1 MIAPVMARRA
11 AGPTNTACLHRTR
24 GGSFIDLTDEALREH
39 AEPEPLIAIEEVAAR
54 LAVSVRYVRRLVNE
68 RRIAYVKCGH
78 LLRFERAE
86 VERFIAESRVER
98 RR

>member
-1 MIAPVMARRA
+1 MPS
-11 AGPTNTACLHRTR
+11 TR
-24 GGSFIDLTDEALREH
+24 PNGETLPFIDLTDDATSAH
-39 AEPEPLIAIEEVAAR
+39 AEPEPLMTIEEVAAR

-68 RRIAYVKCGH
+68 RRIAYIKCGH

-98 RR
+98 LR